1 MAELVELLSV
11 IKFVKILKVLAI
23 FEGFKGSKVIAIP
36 FQVSVSDPTTL
47 ARTEKVKIWQ
57 NFWTFQ
63 RVLD

>member
-47 ARTEKVKIWQ
+47 ARTEKVKI
-57 NFWTFQ
+57 
-63 RVLD
+63 